1 MIINFSLVLPCYN
14 EEENIFHLYNEFKKI
29 PLTNEKAELVFV
41 NNGSIDTTE
50 KKIDEIIKTNQNLNI
65 IIKKVNLKKNEG
77 YGGGIAAG
85 LNLASGEYIGW
96 AHADLQTPLIDF
108 YKLYLLVREEKNIFG
123 KGNRINNRGYDGA
136 ISRLHEISASIILGK
151 KMREI
156 NAQPKIFHKS
166 ILDLF
171 KNIPKKW
178 TTIDTYVFYICLL
191 NKIKIVEMDVVFKT
205 RLYGQSKWKNNFTS
219 FIEHLFFNIMYLIK
233 LRLSNERN
241 HSTKSR
247 T

>member
-108 YKLYLLVREEKNIFG
+108 
-123 KGNRINNRGYDGA
+123 
-136 ISRLHEISASIILGK
+136 H
-151 KMREI
+151 
-156 NAQPKIFHKS
+156 
-166 ILDLF
+166 
-171 KNIPKKW
+171 
-178 TTIDTYVFYICLL
+178 
-191 NKIKIVEMDVVFKT
+191 
-205 RLYGQSKWKNNFTS
+205 
-219 FIEHLFFNIMYLIK
+219 
-233 LRLSNERN
+233 
-241 HSTKSR
+241 
-247 T
+247 

>member
-1 MIINFSLVLPCYN
+1 M
-14 EEENIFHLYNEFKKI
+14 
-29 PLTNEKAELVFV
+29 
-41 NNGSIDTTE
+41 
-50 KKIDEIIKTNQNLNI
+50 
-65 IIKKVNLKKNEG
+65 
-77 YGGGIAAG
+77 
-85 LNLASGEYIGW
+85 
-96 AHADLQTPLIDF
+96 
-108 YKLYLLVREEKNIFG
+108 VREEKNIFG

-219 FIEHLFFNIMYLIK
+219 FIEHLFFNIIYLIK